1 MSFDALPVL
10 DISLAQNPETKPAFL
25 DDLRDAL
32 LDVGFLYIKN
42 TGIDA
47 SLIHDVIEQGK
58 AFFALP
64 EDKKLEIQMKKQP
77 SFLGYNLLGGETT
90 AHRTDWREQ
99 IDLST
104 PHPLPDPKKD
114 PPYHNLLAP
123 NQWPDPTFLP
133 AFRPTYESYISA
145 MSALSRAFTS
155 LIAESL
161 SLPPTAFDRFFDT
174 DQQHKLKIVKYPDV
188 SSLSNGETQGVG
200 PHKDSKLTS
209 YLLQV
214 PPHTGLQA
222 QNLKG
227 EWIDCPP
234 KDGTFVV
241 AIGQGLEALTRGV
254 CKSTAHRVLSPA
266 AGLGPR
272 FSVPFF
278 QGVSYD
284 ATFET
289 VDVPARIL
297 KMRDERLAARGG
309 GQGGDGVEFTFA
321 KGKYKHLGEAA
332 LANRVKS
339 HPDVGEA
346 WYPDLLAE
354 IRRDEAAEANAKADV
369 KADGKSDDKAKRPPP
384 PRDADAGKE
393 QLVNGEKARIEVES
407 REMLTAQGA
416 TA

>member
-1 MSFDALPVL
+1 MSFEALPVL
-10 DISLAQNPETKPAFL
+10 DISAAKDPATKPAFL
-25 DDLRDAL
+25 DDLRNAL
-32 LDVGFLYIKN
+32 LDVGFLYIRN

-47 SLIHDVIEQGK
+47 SLIQDVIKQGK
-58 AFFALP
+58 AFFDLP
-64 EDKKLEIQMKKQP
+64 EDKKLEIQMKKRP
-77 SFLGYNLLGGETT
+77 SFLGYNKLGGETT

-104 PHPLPDPKKD
+104 PHPLPHPDKD
-114 PPYHNLLAP
+114 PPYRNLLAP
-123 NQWPDPTFLP
+123 NQWPDPTALP
-133 AFRPTYESYISA
+133 SFRSTYETYIA
-145 MSALSRAFTS
+145 RMSALSREFTS

-161 SLPPTAFDRFFDT
+161 DLPATAFDRFFDA

-188 SSLSNGETQGVG
+188 STLCAGENQGVG

-222 QNLKG
+222 QNLAG
-227 EWIDCPP
+227 RWIDCPP

-241 AIGQGLEALTRGV
+241 AIGQGLEALTKGV
-254 CKSTAHRVLSPA
+254 CKSTAHRVLSPE

-289 VDVPARIL
+289 VGVPARIL
-297 KMRDERLAARGG
+297 EMRDERMAARGG
-309 GQGGDGVEFTFA
+309 SAVDDVEFTFA
-321 KGKYKHLGEAA
+321 KGKYAHLGEAA

-346 WYPDLLAE
+346 WYPDILAE
-354 IRRDEAAEANAKADV
+354 IRREEEAAEAAAKA
-369 KADGKSDDKAKRPPP
+369 KGPP
-384 PRDADAGKE
+384 PRDSEAGIE

>member
-1 MSFDALPVL
+1 M
-10 DISLAQNPETKPAFL
+10 
-25 DDLRDAL
+25 
-32 LDVGFLYIKN
+32 
-42 TGIDA
+42 
-47 SLIHDVIEQGK
+47 
-58 AFFALP
+58 
-64 EDKKLEIQMKKQP
+64 
-77 SFLGYNLLGGETT
+77 
-90 AHRTDWREQ
+90 
-99 IDLST
+99 
-104 PHPLPDPKKD
+104 
-114 PPYHNLLAP
+114 
-123 NQWPDPTFLP
+123 
-133 AFRPTYESYISA
+133 
-145 MSALSRAFTS
+145 
-155 LIAESL
+155 
-161 SLPPTAFDRFFDT
+161 
-174 DQQHKLKIVKYPDV
+174 